1 MSAAGDARRL
11 GATGIEVSVVW
22 LTASGVLLRLE
33 PLGLGARL
41 PSRSSHAAIHES
53 PRPMLERLDEPP
65 FV

>member
-22 LTASGVLLRLE
+22 LTASGVLLRQ